1 MLLEQQKEPKIDYD
15 MLITTREYIPD
26 ELYLCKKTDEE
37 DWKDI
42 YLFKFENGFNYV
54 IGSNFRI
61 NDVNDI
67 IESLKFDYEIV
78 DNTVSASDLQNYY
91 YENFDN
97 FVKYEDCVKIFNHY
111 KKWSN
116 EIKNI
121 INDYKI

>member
-121 INDYKI
+121 IDDYNI